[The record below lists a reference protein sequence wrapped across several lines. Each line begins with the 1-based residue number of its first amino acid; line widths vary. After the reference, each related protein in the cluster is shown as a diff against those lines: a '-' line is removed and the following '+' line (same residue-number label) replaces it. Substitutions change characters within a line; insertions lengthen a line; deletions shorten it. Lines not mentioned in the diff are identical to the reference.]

1 MADTKEKVK
10 FRKFVNNDC
19 EALALD
25 KVNFDSSNN
34 TLTLYS
40 SFDPTIK
47 EQTVI
52 SMPTVEL
59 DSDLEERG
67 KAADAKAV
75 GDAVRAVKAMIGT
88 PLTANSASDMIDTT
102 KIYVYTG
109 SETGYETGHWY
120 YYNGTAWIH
129 GGSYN
134 ANAYETDK
142 TLSII
147 DKPADAKTTGDAL
160 ADLGLQIS
168 DIEDEM
174 TEYVDKK
181 AVNGFVYENSI
192 LYLASDG
199 EIVGEGVEIVS
210 GGGGGGGG
218 DESASVLEVQ
228 NTTGWLSKTISYGQN
243 VTLTLTWS
251 STEDST
257 PTGNGT
263 LQVYV
268 NNSLKRTANI
278 AQGQLT
284 IDVTDFLVIGSNS
297 IRIRISDIYGKS
309 RNIIFTV
316 RAIELILTSNFDVS
330 GTFVAGIG
338 FDYTYT
344 PNGALEKTVHF
355 IIDGHEVGTS
365 IVTTSGRQQTY
376 TLPAMSHGS
385 HTLLVYFTA
394 IIDSE
399 TVSSNELYYDLIV
412 VNSQSNVPI
421 ISSTFR
427 RTTVPQYETINI
439 PYKVYTPDNL
449 TSNVVLSVNGTQ
461 ISSVTVDRTEQ
472 IWSYRVDEVGTATLT
487 IASGTTTKTFTIT
500 VTETEI
506 DVEAETDALA
516 LYLTSYGR
524 SNTEEHPEKWEDTER
539 NISATLTNFNFVSNG
554 WVTDKDGITVLRV
567 SGDARVT
574 IPYKPFAR
582 DFRSTGKTFEVE
594 FASRNILD
602 YDAVLISCMSG
613 DRGFQLTAQKAL
625 FKSEQSEISTQYKE
639 DEHVRVSFVTEK
651 RTEHRLLY
659 IYINGIMSG
668 VIQYPTDDDF
678 SQVAPVDITIGTNSC
693 TTDIY
698 CIRIYDNN
706 LTRYQILN
714 NWIADTQNIT
724 ELLLRYEH
732 NNVYDEYGNIVI
744 NKLPTDLPYFVIEAQ
759 ELPQYKGD
767 KKTVNGYFV
776 NPNDPSRSF
785 SFTGAQA
792 DVQGTSSQFYARKNY
807 KFKFKKGFVM
817 TSSGET
823 VSDYAMN
830 NDAIPTDT
838 FTFKADVASSEGANN
853 VELVRLYDEA
863 CPYKTPPQEINNKV
877 RQGIDG
883 FPMVIFWDDGNTV
896 SFLGK
901 YNYNND
907 KSSEEVFGFEEG
919 DESWET
925 LNNSGEYA
933 LWQSADYSGTGWLSD
948 YEARYPEDNT
958 NPTNLQMLAT
968 WIVSTDQS
976 KATGNTL
983 SSPYTD
989 VDGNIHTTD
998 NAIYRVAKFRTEAKD
1013 HFEMDSLLF
1022 YYLFTELFLMVD
1034 SRAKNAF
1041 PSFLSGDKWCFLPYD
1056 MDTAIGIDNQ
1066 GALTYGYSLEDIDK
1080 IGTENVFNGQNSVLW
1095 INVRAAFYNELASMY
1110 FTLRSTGALSY
1121 DLIESMFEAHQ
1132 SKWAEAIFN
1141 EDAWFKYI
1149 DPLIDDNDA
1158 AYLSMALGSKAEQ
1171 RKWWLYNRFRYIDS
1185 KYSAGDT
1192 LTDYIMIRPG
1202 AIDSGITI
1210 TPYADIYASIK
1221 WDNDI
1226 AMIRA
1231 THGQPVT
1238 LPCPYTQAGNNVV
1251 SILNASQL
1259 ASVGDLSGFKCR
1271 TANFAMATRLQYI
1284 KVGDGAND
1292 YENPNL
1298 LELNVGNNPLL
1309 GTVDARNCTSLATTI
1324 DLSGATNIEYIYFDG
1339 TAVTAVALPI
1349 GGIIK
1354 TLRLPST
1361 ITNLTIR
1368 NQPAITTFYMPSY
1381 SNITTLRIEN
1391 CSAVIPIYTILSSI
1405 QANSRVRILGLNLTL
1420 TTTTEVE
1427 DFYDYLDTMRGLDEN
1442 GDNLDK
1448 AVVSGTI
1455 TGLDTITGTWLAE
1468 MNARYPNINIE
1479 YEHITSNLYYYN
1491 YDGSQLLY
1499 TEQISDG
1506 GDGTYNGAP
1515 SRTATAQYSYTFIGW
1530 SLEQDSQTADSNA
1543 TKNIS
1548 ANRNVY
1554 AAYNRTLRSYTV
1566 YWRNVDNTLLET
1578 DTNVPYGSMPQYNGT
1593 TPTYQ
1598 GKTSNGWLP
1607 SISSVVG
1614 NVTYTATYIPTYQV
1628 NFYNDTV
1635 LLQTVT
1641 VEEGGSA
1648 VYTGATPTSSSGEFL
1663 FWNPEPINIYNNT
1676 DVYAVFDFEMTEP
1689 DLKYLVYTLN
1699 ETDKTIT
1706 ITGLNITNIIADNL
1720 NYITIPDTINGYHVI
1735 LK

>member
-1 MADTKEKVK
+1 MADAKEKVK
-10 FRKFVNNDC
+10 LRKIVTNER
-19 EALALD
+19 EAFALD
-25 KVNFDSSNN
+25 KVSFDSFNN

-47 EQTVI
+47 EETTI
-52 SMPTVEL
+52 SIPTVEL

-228 NTTGWLSKTISYGQN
+228 NTTGWLSKTVSYGQN
-243 VTLTLTWS
+243 VTLSLTWS

-472 IWSYRVDEVGTATLT
+472 IWSYRPDEVGTATLT
-487 IASGTTTKTFTIT
+487 ITSGTTTKTFTIT

-539 NISATLTNFNFVSNG
+539 DISATLTNFNFVSNG
-554 WVTDKDGITVLRV
+554 WVIDKDGITVLRV

-574 IPYKPFAR
+574 IPYKPFVR

-613 DRGFQLTAQKAL
+613 NRGFQLTAQKAL

-668 VIQYPTDDDF
+668 VIQYPADDDF
-678 SQVAPVDITIGTNSC
+678 SQVVPVDITIGTNSC

-724 ELLLRYEH
+724 ELLFRYEH

-776 NPNDPSRSF
+776 NPNDSSKSF

-863 CPYKTPPQEINNKV
+863 CPYKTPPQETNNKI

-948 YEARYPEDNT
+948 FEARYPEDNT
-958 NPTNLQMLAT
+958 NPTNLQALAA
-968 WIVSTDQS
+968 WIITTDQT

-989 VDGNIHTTD
+989 VDGNIHTID
-998 NAIYRVAKFRTEAKD
+998 NATYRVAKFRTEAKD

-1149 DPLIDDNDA
+1149 DPLINDNDA

-1368 NQPAITTFYMPSY
+1368 NQPVITTFYMPSY

-1427 DFYDYLDTMRGLDEN
+1427 DFYDLLDTMRGLDEN

-1455 TGLDTITGTWLAE
+1455 TGLGTITGAWLAE
-1468 MNARYPNINIE
+1468 MNARYPDIGIE
-1479 YEHITSNLYYYN
+1479 YEHINSNLYYYN
-1491 YDGSQLLY
+1491 YDGSSLLY
-1499 TEQISDG
+1499 TQTVSDG
-1506 GDGTYNGAP
+1506 GNGTYTEIP
-1515 SRTATAQYSYTFIGW
+1515 SRTATEQYTYTFVGW
-1530 SLEQDSQTADSNA
+1530 SLNKDSQTADEDA
-1543 TKNIS
+1543 TKNITVD
-1548 ANRNVY
+1548 RKVY
-1554 AAYNRTLRSYTV
+1554 AAYSRTLRSYTV
-1566 YWRNVDNTLLET
+1566 YWRNADNTLLET
-1578 DTNVPYGSMPQYNGT
+1578 DTNVPYGTVPTYDGA

-1598 GKTSNGWLP
+1598 GDIFTGWSP
-1607 SISSVVG
+1607 AVSAITG
-1614 NVTYTATYIPTYQV
+1614 DTTYIATYIPTYVV
-1628 NFYNDTV
+1628 NFYNDDT
-1635 LLQTVT
+1635 LLQTVR
-1641 VEEGGSA
+1641 VKEGQNA
-1648 VYTGATPTSSSGEFL
+1648 VYTEATPTSPMGDFL
-1663 FWNPEPINIYNNT
+1663 EWNPEPIGVYGNLDCVAIFNI
-1676 DVYAVFDFEMTEP
+1676 VMVEP
-1689 DLKYLVYTLN
+1689 NLKYLVYTLN
-1699 ETDKTIT
+1699 NTDMTMT
-1706 ITGLNITNIIADNL
+1706 ITGLNVANIIADKL
-1720 NYITIPDTINGYHVI
+1720 TYITIPDTINGYHVI